1 MADRK
6 WQMACGE
13 WCAVVQGF
21 SPALA
26 FAAFLSSSV
35 LAQQLPDGA
44 GKEILEKQCT
54 TCHTL
59 EIIVD
64 KRNDA
69 KEWRRLVMEMID
81 RGAEITD
88 EQVPVVVDY
97 LATNW
102 SKPAPPAEKPAE
114 QSAPIAPVSAH

>member
-1 MADRK
+1 MADGK
-6 WQMACGE
+6 WQIASGK
-13 WCAVVQGF
+13 WHAVAQGF
-21 SPALA
+21 SPALV
-26 FAAFLSSSV
+26 FAVFLSSSI
-35 LAQQLPDGA
+35 LAQQLPDGT

-81 RGAEITD
+81 RGAEITE
-88 EQVPVVVDY
+88 EQVPVVVGY

-102 SKPAPPAEKPAE
+102 SKPAPAAEKPAE
-114 QSAPIAPVSAH
+114 QSAPVAPVAAR

>member
-1 MADRK
+1 MADGK
-6 WQMACGE
+6 WHGGSGE
-13 WCAVVQGF
+13 WRTVAKGF
-21 SPALA
+21 SPALV
-26 FAAFLSSSV
+26 FAVFLSSPV
-35 LAQQLPDGA
+35 LAQQLPDGP
-44 GKEILEKQCT
+44 GREILETQCT
-54 TCHTL
+54 TCHKL

-102 SKPAPPAEKPAE
+102 STPAPAEKPAE
-114 QSAPIAPVSAH
+114 QSAPIAPVASH

>member
-1 MADRK
+1 MADGK
-6 WQMACGE
+6 WH
-13 WCAVVQGF
+13 AVAQGF
-21 SPALA
+21 SPALV
-26 FAAFLSSSV
+26 FAVFLTSPV
-35 LAQQLPDGA
+35 LAQQLPDGP

-97 LATNW
+97 LTTNY
-102 SKPAPPAEKPAE
+102 SKPAEGEKPAA
-114 QSAPIAPVSAH
+114 QSTPIAPVAAH

>member
-6 WQMACGE
+6 WQMTCGE

-21 SPALA
+21 SPALV

-59 EIIVD
+59 EIVVD

-69 KEWRRLVMEMID
+69 KEWRRLVIEMID

-102 SKPAPPAEKPAE
+102 SKPAPPAERPAE